1 MSTGFPHEDAKSA
14 FTRERRR
21 QAFAK
26 IASRLR
32 FEPDDVSAMVPF
44 EEAVAALGRVGER
57 DLGVQEIRLDTI
69 VGSVDRRRGEF
80 DRAFRPAVG
89 DVRGRWERLALARR
103 RGEPLPPIDVYRVGD
118 MHFVRDGHHRVSVAR
133 SLGDEII
140 EARVREVQTK
150 LGADAA
156 LRVGDLPLKQH
167 ERVFF
172 ERVPLSAEHRARISF
187 SDEWRYVFLATLVE
201 SWGYRASLD
210 RQHLMSRDEV
220 AEAWFTEEYE
230 PIAEALRDTDLG
242 GSGTEAERFLRIA
255 MLRFLLLHTH
265 EWTDEVVERLLDQ
278 MRRPGVD
285 DTVVHQI
292 LKEMR

>member
-1 MSTGFPHEDAKSA
+1 
-14 FTRERRR
+14 
-21 QAFAK
+21 
-26 IASRLR
+26 
-32 FEPDDVSAMVPF
+32 MVPF

-57 DLGVQEIRLDTI
+57 DLGVQEIPLDSI

-89 DVRGRWERLALARR
+89 DVRGRWERISLARR
-103 RGEPLPPIDVYRVGD
+103 RGESLPPIDVYRVGD

-133 SLGDEII
+133 SMGDEFI

-172 ERVPLSAEHRARISF
+172 ERVPLPPGERARGSAF
-187 SDEWRYVFLATLVE
+187 SDEWRYVFLATLIE

-210 RQHLMSRDEV
+210 RQHLMSREET
-220 AEAWFTEEYE
+220 AEAWFTEEFE
-230 PIAEALRDTDLG
+230 PICEALHEAELG
-242 GSGTEAERFLRIA
+242 GPGTDAERFLRVA
-255 MLRFLLLHTH
+255 MLRVLLLHTH
-265 EWTDEVVERLLDQ
+265 EWTDEVIERLLGQ
-278 MRRPGVD
+278 LRAPSVD